1 LGSIVSGDV
10 GSSQNKNLLIY
21 IKNLL
26 RDYIKERYKGK
37 ESDVYLIN
45 KELIKKF
52 RDDFSD
58 FINQYQEAV
67 DTNIDL
73 EAIIKKETEKV
84 DKKIVAEI
92 KSIITTVLKRK
103 LKEHIKNNTAGKK
116 TKEIREIINNYN
128 LRDLNSVEIE
138 NIINRTLT
146 NDHVI
151 IK

>member
-103 LKEHIKNNTAGKK
+103 LKEHIKNNTVGKK

-128 LRDLNSVEIE
+128 LRDLTSVEIE

-146 NDHVI
+146 NDHAI

>member
-1 LGSIVSGDV
+1 VGSI
-10 GSSQNKNLLIY
+10 QNKNLLIY

-26 RDYIKERYKGK
+26 RDYINERYKGK

-45 KELIKKF
+45 KELIIKF

-84 DKKIVAEI
+84 DKKIVDEI

-103 LKEHIKNNTAGKK
+103 LKEHIKNNAVGKK

-146 NDHVI
+146 NDHAI